1 MVPIKSL
8 RTSNWLEDNQ
18 EYLGRSLD
26 RVRLLLQQKLQR
38 QLNDDAE
45 IVPEEIDRELFEDEI
60 SWQWQTSPALEQL
73 CETFGLSDFD
83 RDLLLLCAGMEL
95 DRNWGNLCAGIHGD
109 PQSNYPTFG
118 LGLDIFPNKNWQAL
132 TANSPLRRWRLISVG
147 AGNALTT
154 APLRIEERVLH
165 YLMGATAFEEQLRFI
180 VRPFSVKATRFS
192 PLNIADLPPSHRQIA
207 EEVAEILGNETR
219 EGFTLVQ
226 LCGSDVASKRS
237 LAGVACEL
245 LGWNL
250 HIMAADVIPIHA
262 NDIAELIQLWE
273 REAILSNS
281 ALLLDCDEIDSNDL
295 ARENAIARMIE
306 NYHQPLIVTSRDRR
320 HPRQRPF
327 VTFDVKQPTPAE
339 QRLLWQNALGSDTE
353 LNGYVNKL
361 VSHFNLSVPEIYAAC
376 IKAGKAIADPP
387 PFQGGPGGDL
397 ENNQDNNELGD
408 RLWDA
413 CRIQARSR
421 MEDLAQ
427 RIDSGNTWDDLV
439 LPEAQRNT
447 LREIVSHVR
456 QRGKVYETWG
466 FGGKNERGL
475 GISALFAGSSGT
487 GKTMAADIIA
497 QQLELD
503 LYRIDL
509 SSIIS
514 KYIGE
519 TEKNLRKVFDAAEAG
534 GSILLFDEADAL
546 FGKRSEVKDS
556 HDRHANIEVAY
567 LLQRME
573 AYRGLAIL
581 TTNIKSAL
589 DSAFLRRIRFVV
601 QFPFPD
607 LNQRKEIWQ
616 RIFPPQTP
624 TEGLDYDKLA
634 KLNVAGG
641 NIRNVALNAAFM
653 AADAGEPVM
662 MKHIL
667 VAARSECMKLERP
680 LTDSEIKGWV

>member
-1 MVPIKSL
+1 
-8 RTSNWLEDNQ
+8 
-18 EYLGRSLD
+18 
-26 RVRLLLQQKLQR
+26 
-38 QLNDDAE
+38 
-45 IVPEEIDRELFEDEI
+45 
-60 SWQWQTSPALEQL
+60 
-73 CETFGLSDFD
+73 
-83 RDLLLLCAGMEL
+83 
-95 DRNWGNLCAGIHGD
+95 
-109 PQSNYPTFG
+109 
-118 LGLDIFPNKNWQAL
+118 
-132 TANSPLRRWRLISVG
+132 
-147 AGNALTT
+147 
-154 APLRIEERVLH
+154 
-165 YLMGATAFEEQLRFI
+165 
-180 VRPFSVKATRFS
+180 
-192 PLNIADLPPSHRQIA
+192 
-207 EEVAEILGNETR
+207 
-219 EGFTLVQ
+219 VQ
-226 LCGSDVASKRS
+226 LCGSDVVSKRS
-237 LAGVACEL
+237 LAGVACGL

-250 HIMAADVIPIHA
+250 HIMAADVMPIHA
-262 NDIAELIQLWE
+262 NDMAELIQLWE

-306 NYHQPLIVTSRDRR
+306 NYRQPLIVTSRDRR

-327 VTFDVKQPTPAE
+327 VTFDVTQPTPAE
-339 QRLLWQNALGSDTE
+339 QRFLWQNALGSDTE
-353 LNGYVNKL
+353 LNGHVNKL
-361 VSHFNLSVPEIYAAC
+361 VAHFNLNVPAIHAAC
-376 IKAGKAIADPP
+376 IKAGKAIAD
-387 PFQGGPGGDL
+387 D
-397 ENNQDNNELGD
+397 ENIDIDDTDSDDTNSENSENSDKNSLGD
-408 RLWDA
+408 RLWNA

-427 RIDSGNTWDDLV
+427 RIDSKNTWDDLV

-456 QRGKVYETWG
+456 QRAKVYEHWG

-607 LNQRKEIWQ
+607 LSQRKEIWQ

-624 TEGLDYDKLA
+624 TEGLNYDKLA

-680 LTDSEIKGWV
+680 LTDSEVRGWV

>member
-1 MVPIKSL
+1 
-8 RTSNWLEDNQ
+8 
-18 EYLGRSLD
+18 
-26 RVRLLLQQKLQR
+26 
-38 QLNDDAE
+38 
-45 IVPEEIDRELFEDEI
+45 
-60 SWQWQTSPALEQL
+60 
-73 CETFGLSDFD
+73 
-83 RDLLLLCAGMEL
+83 
-95 DRNWGNLCAGIHGD
+95 
-109 PQSNYPTFG
+109 
-118 LGLDIFPNKNWQAL
+118 
-132 TANSPLRRWRLISVG
+132 
-147 AGNALTT
+147 
-154 APLRIEERVLH
+154 
-165 YLMGATAFEEQLRFI
+165 
-180 VRPFSVKATRFS
+180 
-192 PLNIADLPPSHRQIA
+192 LPPSHRQIA
-207 EEVAEILGNETR
+207 EEVAEILGNKTR

-245 LGWNL
+245 LKWNL

-327 VTFDVKQPTPAE
+327 VTFEVAQPTPAE
-339 QRLLWQNALGSDTE
+339 QHLLWQNALGSDTE
-353 LNGYVNKL
+353 LNGHVNKL
-361 VSHFNLSVPEIYAAC
+361 VAHFNLSVPAIHAAC
-376 IKAGKAIADPP
+376 IKATKTQAIADPP
-387 PFQGGPGGDL
+387 LFKGDLGEDL
-397 ENNQDNNELGD
+397 ENNHDQNALGD
-408 RLWDA
+408 RLWNA
-413 CRIQARSR
+413 CWIQARSR

-427 RIDSGNTWDDLV
+427 RIDSRNTWEDLV

-456 QRGKVYETWG
+456 QRGKVYENWG
-466 FGGKNERGL
+466 FGGKNQRGL
-475 GISALFAGSSGT
+475 GISALFGGSSGT

-534 GSILLFDEADAL
+534 RAILLFDEADAL

-556 HDRHANIEVAY
+556 HDRHANIELAY
-567 LLQRME
+567 LLQRIE

-589 DSAFLRRIRFVV
+589 DSAFLRRIRFFV
-601 QFPFPD
+601 QFSFPD
-607 LNQRKEIWQ
+607 LNQKKIWR
-616 RIFPPQTP
+616 RIFPDKTP
-624 TEGLDYDKLA
+624 TEGLNYDKLA

-641 NIRNVALNAAFM
+641 NIRNVALNAAVM

-667 VAARSECMKLERP
+667 VASRSECMKLERP
-680 LTDSEIKGWV
+680 LTDFCTFYGQAGGATSGSDRRWTGILKLRKQHQPSQK